1 MSLEFNEPV
10 KPEPVSKQK
19 KKRILSIIIVCVLLV
34 GAIIAFVWY
43 ISPRQRM
50 LRAIEHSDYNEV
62 VSIMNKNSDVLDDK
76 TIHILSQKLTTIE
89 LKYRE
94 GEMDYETALSQIG
107 VIKGLENDSLN
118 ETADQVQNK
127 ILAVDYSKKAYN
139 QGIAA
144 LDAGEYGK
152 AVIFF
157 EDVIDSDIDNYS
169 SAQQKKNEAV
179 EKYRDEVLAKANDK
193 AETNNYI
200 EAISLLQAS
209 FGVIPDDKIIKAKII
224 EYHQIDKN
232 QNIDKILSSAKD
244 GAENGDLIGAI
255 ELIRSNIIMYDND
268 QRLVEKLQ
276 EYSSSFVSKAIA
288 QVKEKENEKKYDEA
302 IQLLS
307 DALGKLPNNAELSDK
322 LSQIQYTKNLAE
334 LAEKKANVL
343 NEAEN
348 AFNADGYA
356 KAIEILQ
363 SVPELKEDLDI
374 TNKIAEY
381 RKFEPVSLYDL
392 IELNNKK
399 ISNKAETLVDT
410 FKNDYTGA
418 GKLFSMFIDWFSSPE
433 YTFYTN
439 YKYSKLKGKCA
450 VHEDFVGEG
459 ELIVYAGKEGYNG
472 TANTPLYKIKIDR
485 STKPFEI
492 DVDISG
498 NEWITIDFRGIT
510 RGSGDGRLLCID
522 WTVSK

>member
-1 MSLEFNEPV
+1 MSFEFIEPV
-10 KPEPVSKQK
+10 KPEPVSKKK
-19 KKRILSIIIVCVLLV
+19 KKRILSIIIACFLLV

-50 LRAIEHSDYNEV
+50 LRAIEHLDYNEV

-179 EKYRDEVLAKANDK
+179 EKYRDEVLEKANDK

-244 GAENGDLIGAI
+244 GAENGNLIGAI

-288 QVKEKENEKKYDEA
+288 QVKEKENEKNMMK
-302 IQLLS
+302 Q
-307 DALGKLPNNAELSDK
+307 
-322 LSQIQYTKNLAE
+322 
-334 LAEKKANVL
+334 
-343 NEAEN
+343 
-348 AFNADGYA
+348 FNY
-356 KAIEILQ
+356 
-363 SVPELKEDLDI
+363 
-374 TNKIAEY
+374 
-381 RKFEPVSLYDL
+381 
-392 IELNNKK
+392 
-399 ISNKAETLVDT
+399 
-410 FKNDYTGA
+410 
-418 GKLFSMFIDWFSSPE
+418 
-433 YTFYTN
+433 
-439 YKYSKLKGKCA
+439 
-450 VHEDFVGEG
+450 
-459 ELIVYAGKEGYNG
+459 
-472 TANTPLYKIKIDR
+472 
-485 STKPFEI
+485 
-492 DVDISG
+492 
-498 NEWITIDFRGIT
+498 
-510 RGSGDGRLLCID
+510 
-522 WTVSK
+522 